1 MPASLIILANR
12 LEYMSVS
19 KGNAYVKAHGKIHDN
34 QYITEEMP
42 LHGIIYVRQFMYCVS
57 IGVLKYV
64 SVNASVYVGICFTT
78 VLVLTIMPSPDMTG
92 QNLRR
97 AGDTLKFPAGQVRV
111 KECQIECLNR
121 YQIECQI

>member
-1 MPASLIILANR
+1 MYVHMPASLIILANR

-57 IGVLKYV
+57 IGVLKVCV
-64 SVNASVYVGICFTT
+64 SQCIGICWHMFHHCFGSYDHAIT
-78 VLVLTIMPSPDMTG
+78 
-92 QNLRR
+92 
-97 AGDTLKFPAGQVRV
+97 
-111 KECQIECLNR
+111 
-121 YQIECQI
+121 